1 MGERTIGGT
10 RGLPASAARPAPAAP
25 DDLSTG
31 RRPADRGGVRAFWR
45 RFRRNRLAIVGA
57 GLLLVL
63 YAVAA
68 AAPLVAPHDPDRIFL
83 LARLAGPS
91 AEHWLGTDETGRD
104 VFARLVYGSRVS
116 LTVGLLATL
125 LAIVVGTVV
134 GATAGYAR
142 GPVDALLMRAVDGML
157 TIPTFFLALLVLAVF
172 GPSLRNLVVVIGL
185 TSWMLVARVV
195 RSEVLRAQSEEYV
208 AAARVLGAAPLRILG
223 RHILPQAVPS
233 LIVAA
238 TLGVAYAIIVESS
251 LSYLGLG
258 VRPPTPTWGNML
270 SGSQAYIWSRP
281 DLALYPGLL
290 ILLSVLAFNMVGDAL
305 RDTLDPRQ
313 VDP

>member
-1 MGERTIGGT
+1 MAESAIRQIEQAETT
-10 RGLPASAARPAPAAP
+10 ASLPSVGQRAARSG
-25 DDLSTG
+25 LG
-31 RRPADRGGVRAFWR
+31 AFWR

-57 GLLLVL
+57 GILVVL
-63 YAVAA
+63 YATALF
-68 AAPLVAPHDPDRIFL
+68 APLIATHDPDRIFL
-83 LARLAGPS
+83 MKRFAGPG

-104 VFARLVYGSRVS
+104 VFSRLVYGSRVS
-116 LTVGLLATL
+116 LTVGLLATV
-125 LAIVVGTVV
+125 LAILIGAVV
-134 GATAGYAR
+134 GATAGYA
-142 GPVDALLMRAVDGML
+142 GGVTDGLLMRIVDGML

-185 TSWMLVARVV
+185 TGWMIVARVV
-195 RSEVLRAQSEEYV
+195 RSEVLRAKNEEFV
-208 AAARVLGAAPLRILG
+208 TAARSLGAAPVRILA
-223 RHILPQAVPS
+223 RHVFPQAIPS

-270 SGSQAYIWSRP
+270 SGSQAYVWNRP

-290 ILLSVLAFNMVGDAL
+290 ILVSVLAFNMVGDAL

-313 VDP
+313 VGP

>member
-1 MGERTIGGT
+1 MAERTIDEAQVNAPPSRVADEAEAALPGAGN
-10 RGLPASAARPAPAAP
+10 RGSRSGL
-25 DDLSTG
+25 G
-31 RRPADRGGVRAFWR
+31 AFWR

-57 GLLLVL
+57 ALLAVL
-63 YAVAA
+63 YAAA
-68 AAPLVAPHDPDRIFL
+68 AFAPLIATHDPDRIFL
-83 LARLAGPS
+83 MQRFGAPS

-104 VFARLVYGSRVS
+104 VFSRLVYGSRVS
-116 LTVGLLATL
+116 LTVGLLATV
-125 LAIVVGTVV
+125 LAILIGAVV
-134 GATAGYAR
+134 GATAGYA
-142 GPVDALLMRAVDGML
+142 GGMVDSLLMRVVDGML

-185 TSWMLVARVV
+185 TGWMVVSRVV
-195 RSEVLRAQSEEYV
+195 RSEVLRAKNEEFV
-208 AAARVLGAAPLRILG
+208 TAARSLGASPVRILA
-223 RHILPQAVPS
+223 RHVFPQAVPS

-270 SGSQAYIWSRP
+270 SGSQAYVWNRP

-290 ILLSVLAFNMVGDAL
+290 ILVSVLAFNMVGDAL

-313 VDP
+313 MGP